1 MSTSS
6 SALGAKDL
14 SLRAFKVLETKWKK
28 AHELDCSLEKEL
40 REKIEKILFRY
51 SSAKTFRY
59 ILFTQVLI
67 KVCWKDFDIYALQA
81 KAGDT
86 AIDARSF
93 CKNTVC
99 RFEREFLG
107 NLLGGSSD
115 PYVSKPAREK
125 HLLILKE
132 HIKNRVAFDDL
143 IYVLDKANLSSIS
156 AEKILDCILWLLK
169 KKIEE
174 ELSPPEWLGK
184 TEIPL
189 GKLEHIVT
197 KFLEETSSL
206 GARPQYIILALLEAF
221 NEITGLYGKIKTGQ
235 ATEADSVTG
244 RLGDIEI
251 LDKEG
256 RLKSVIAITQIL
268 SREKFL
274 TEIQKAEQNEVSE
287 LMLVVQKIE
296 PDIPSEIETNVFYR
310 IYYIKDYVTQML
322 WTIDVDIRER
332 FVNKVY
338 QILKEK
344 ADLIDLMRWDEL
356 VRMFLHPKY

>member
-1 MSTSS
+1 M
-6 SALGAKDL
+6 
-14 SLRAFKVLETKWKK
+14 
-28 AHELDCSLEKEL
+28 
-40 REKIEKILFRY
+40 
-51 SSAKTFRY
+51 
-59 ILFTQVLI
+59 
-67 KVCWKDFDIYALQA
+67 
-81 KAGDT
+81 
-86 AIDARSF
+86 
-93 CKNTVC
+93 C

-107 NLLGGSSD
+107 TLLGGSSD

-125 HLLILKE
+125 QLLALKE
-132 HIKNRVAFDDL
+132 HVKNRVAFDDL
-143 IYVLDKANLSSIS
+143 IYVLDKANLSSSS
-156 AEKILDCILWLLK
+156 AEEILDCILWLLK
-169 KKIEE
+169 KKLEQE
-174 ELSPPEWLGK
+174 FSPPEWLGK

-251 LDKEG
+251 LDREG
-256 RLKSVIAITQIL
+256 RLKAVIAITQIL
-268 SREKFL
+268 SKEKFL
-274 TEIQKAEQNEVSE
+274 AEIQKAEQNEVPE

-296 PDIPSEIETNVFYR
+296 ADIPSEIETNVFYR

-344 ADLIDLMRWDEL
+344 ADLIDLTRWHQL
-356 VRMFLHPKY
+356 VCMCLHPKY